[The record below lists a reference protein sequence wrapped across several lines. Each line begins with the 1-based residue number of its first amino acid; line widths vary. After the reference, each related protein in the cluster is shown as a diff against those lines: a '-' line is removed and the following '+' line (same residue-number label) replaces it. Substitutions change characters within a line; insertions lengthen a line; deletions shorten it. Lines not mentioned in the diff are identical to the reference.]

1 MTTALYDYEG
11 AVLLIIY
18 SYRGG
23 HVTSLVCPFVGW
35 VCLKIPLAVEF
46 FNFLKQKWLHCTMF
60 SQISTI
66 TNWYEKR

>member
-11 AVLLIIY
+11 AVLLVIY

-35 VCLKIPLAVEF
+35 ICLKIPLAWLGFEMIY
-46 FNFLKQKWLHCTMF
+46 FLELIQTRIIL
-60 SQISTI
+60 
-66 TNWYEKR
+66 

>member
-11 AVLLIIY
+11 AVLLVIY

-35 VCLKIPLAVEF
+35 ICLKIPLAVGPGSAFEMIY
-46 FNFLKQKWLHCTMF
+46 FLELIQTRIIL
-60 SQISTI
+60 
-66 TNWYEKR
+66 

>member
-11 AVLLIIY
+11 AVLLVIY

-35 VCLKIPLAVEF
+35 ICLK
-46 FNFLKQKWLHCTMF
+46 N
-60 SQISTI
+60 STSSGARLGFEMI
-66 TNWYEKR
+66 

>member
-1 MTTALYDYEG
+1 MLINCTAHNSILRQEKMQPQMTTALYDYEG

-35 VCLKIPLAVEF
+35 ICLKIPLAVGPG
-46 FNFLKQKWLHCTMF
+46 LAL
-60 SQISTI
+60 
-66 TNWYEKR
+66 R

>member
-1 MTTALYDYEG
+1 MQPQITTTLYDYEG

-35 VCLKIPLAVEF
+35 ICLKNSTSSGARLGFEMIY
-46 FNFLKQKWLHCTMF
+46 FLELIQTRIIL
-60 SQISTI
+60 
-66 TNWYEKR
+66 